1 MGSGLLGRAWAFV
14 RRRRACPEG
23 FLINETGR
31 RRVRRLAELLALG
44 SWLLPLCPG
53 QETGS
58 TDTAGASAAASE
70 AAVPAAAPADAPAA
84 AGNTSGNVTREEL
97 NLLGQVDSDAG
108 ESRRNENVSINL
120 IDNNVL
126 KELNIRMGTTATI
139 VEEFKPDRGYFGA
152 EFGSAPSAPFHL
164 SPTSASGVHG
174 SVYWSHDNSLLR
186 ARSFFQVGEVQ
197 PARDNDYGLDFSAPT
212 WRGGHF
218 TLDASQQRL
227 RGNVNG
233 NILVP
238 AVYERT
244 PLATDPAVRAF
255 VQRILDGYPNEEPNR
270 TDIDPHALNTNA
282 PQIINNDNIGGTL
295 DQQFSENDQLVLRYQ
310 LTSQKVDAFQL
321 YGGQNPDTT
330 TKSHD
335 ARASWIHSW
344 SPSTVTEFSGG
355 FKRIG
360 SLLVSDE
367 TSIGPVILTSNLW
380 EYLGPS
386 SDIPI
391 DRAQNEFRYAGAL
404 RHTRGR
410 HLYTAGFELLRRQVN
425 GIESNSH
432 RGLFSFRADF
442 GQDNVTNIL
451 QGRPSS
457 YSIALG
463 NAHRGF
469 RNWEMQYYF
478 GDDWKVN
485 SNLTLNLG
493 LRFQP
498 VTAPD
503 EVNGLTNIPYRC
515 DCNNWAPRFGAAYR
529 LGRSGGVLRAA
540 YGTHFGSIYTV
551 TYSQA
556 RFNSPQVVR
565 LSLPQPDILNP
576 LGGIDPD
583 DIDPN
588 QPSVLFDLVDDLVAP
603 YSHQYNF
610 SWEREVFGKAT
621 LRLGYV
627 GSRSPKLL
635 TLWYF
640 NRARP
645 VEGIERITRTI
656 NQRRPDQRLLDIRR
670 TLNGSFGY
678 YDAAKVSLSVAQW
691 RGFSLDASYWFS
703 KAIDLGSGY
712 TNTAAGRDGRRARPQ
727 SGVDAHGDMKGL
739 SSFDQPHAALWRATY
754 GTPSLAKQPGWIKN
768 LLGGWELFTV
778 VLLKSGTPF
787 TVRSGS
793 DAPGFG
799 NVDGSGSDRVNVLDP
814 SVLGRVIDHP
824 DTSRQMLPTSAFG
837 FISPQDVRGNIGR
850 NTFRKD
856 GIRNINFAL
865 ARRWPFGGDNEVS
878 LRAESINFFN
888 TPQFAEPGRNV
899 SNDNFA
905 AITNTLN
912 DGRTFR
918 FTLRIG
924 F

>member
-1 MGSGLLGRAWAFV
+1 MTT
-14 RRRRACPEG
+14 ACFG
-23 FLINETGR
+23 
-31 RRVRRLAELLALG
+31 RVRSFRSAKCSRPA
-44 SWLLPLCPG
+44 
-53 QETGS
+53 T
-58 TDTAGASAAASE
+58 TITAS
-70 AAVPAAAPADAPAA
+70 
-84 AGNTSGNVTREEL
+84 
-97 NLLGQVDSDAG
+97 
-108 ESRRNENVSINL
+108 
-120 IDNNVL
+120 
-126 KELNIRMGTTATI
+126 
-139 VEEFKPDRGYFGA
+139 
-152 EFGSAPSAPFHL
+152 
-164 SPTSASGVHG
+164 TSA
-174 SVYWSHDNSLLR
+174 R
-186 ARSFFQVGEVQ
+186 
-197 PARDNDYGLDFSAPT
+197 PT
-212 WRGGHF
+212 WRGGHL

-255 VQRILDGYPNEEPNR
+255 VQRILDGYPDEEPNR

-335 ARASWIHSW
+335 ARTSWIHSW
-344 SPSTVTEFSGG
+344 SPSTVSEFSGG

-425 GIESNSH
+425 GVESNSH

-485 SNLTLNLG
+485 SDLTLNVG

-627 GSRSPKLL
+627 GSRSPKAADPVVLQPRTPRRRHRTNHPHDQSAPARSTPARHPAHSQRLVRLL
-635 TLWYF
+635 
-640 NRARP
+640 RCSESVVVGGAVARFQP
-645 VEGIERITRTI
+645 GRLLLVQQGDRSRIRLYEHR
-656 NQRRPDQRLLDIRR
+656 RRPRR
-670 TLNGSFGY
+670 TPRTST
-678 YDAAKVSLSVAQW
+678 V
-691 RGFSLDASYWFS
+691 
-703 KAIDLGSGY
+703 
-712 TNTAAGRDGRRARPQ
+712 GRRRSRRHERPEQ
-727 SGVDAHGDMKGL
+727 L
-739 SSFDQPHAALWRATY
+739 
-754 GTPSLAKQPGWIKN
+754 
-768 LLGGWELFTV
+768 
-778 VLLKSGTPF
+778 
-787 TVRSGS
+787 
-793 DAPGFG
+793 
-799 NVDGSGSDRVNVLDP
+799 
-814 SVLGRVIDHP
+814 
-824 DTSRQMLPTSAFG
+824 
-837 FISPQDVRGNIGR
+837 
-850 NTFRKD
+850 
-856 GIRNINFAL
+856 
-865 ARRWPFGGDNEVS
+865 
-878 LRAESINFFN
+878 
-888 TPQFAEPGRNV
+888 
-899 SNDNFA
+899 
-905 AITNTLN
+905 
-912 DGRTFR
+912 
-918 FTLRIG
+918 
-924 F
+924 